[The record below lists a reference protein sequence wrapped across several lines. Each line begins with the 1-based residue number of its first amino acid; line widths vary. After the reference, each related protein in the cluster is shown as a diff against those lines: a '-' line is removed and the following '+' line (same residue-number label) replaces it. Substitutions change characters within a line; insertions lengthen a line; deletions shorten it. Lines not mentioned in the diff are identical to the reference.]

1 MPSVSKKP
9 IPVPTPKRVK
19 VSEPIEH
26 GPSSSDRV
34 ARLITNNILQGRY
47 VPGQR
52 FIEAD
57 LARDYRVSRGTIR
70 EALKHL
76 SAERV
81 ITLSRHRGAY
91 VRVLS
96 KAEAL
101 ELVQLLAVLSG
112 LAASLASEKIDEGD
126 NRGKLKAAYERLRQD
141 GVNADRV
148 VHSLDRN
155 SFYDV
160 IFEIAGNSELSR
172 INPTVPTQILRMQVH
187 PFLTP
192 KDLAELFADYKPLYE
207 AISGG
212 DGKKAKRAIETHTR
226 RRGMQ
231 FGRLPEEAFAIE

>member
-1 MPSVSKKP
+1 MPPALRKP
-9 IPVPTPKRVK
+9 ASIAVPKRAK
-19 VSEPIEH
+19 VGEPIEH

-34 ARLITNNILQGRY
+34 AQMITNNILQGRY

-52 FIEAD
+52 FIESD
-57 LARDYRVSRGTIR
+57 LARDFRVGRGTIR

-96 KAEAL
+96 KAEAM
-101 ELVQLLAVLSG
+101 ELLQLLAALSG
-112 LAASLASEKIDEGD
+112 LAASLAAEKIDEDD
-126 NRGKLKAAYERLRQD
+126 NRAKLSEAYERLRQD
-141 GVNADRV
+141 GAKADRIM
-148 VHSLDRN
+148 HSLDRN

-172 INPTVPTQILRMQVH
+172 INPTAPTQILRMQVH

-192 KDLAELFADYKPLYE
+192 QDLEELFADYKPLYE
-207 AISGG
+207 AIIGG
-212 DGKKAKRAIETHTR
+212 DAKKAKRAIETHTR
-226 RRGMQ
+226 RRGVQ
-231 FGRLPEEAFAIE
+231 FERLPEEAFAVE